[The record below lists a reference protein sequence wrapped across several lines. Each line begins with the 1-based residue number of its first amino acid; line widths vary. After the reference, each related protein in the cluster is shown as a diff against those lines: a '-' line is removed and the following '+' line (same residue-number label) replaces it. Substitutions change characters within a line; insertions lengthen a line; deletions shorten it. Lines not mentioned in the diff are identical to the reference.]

1 MDLRRGLVVGLCAV
15 LGAGASFAVG
25 SCGDDD
31 RGGVEVQGGTGT
43 TGTAGTGTAP
53 KYRRHHRHRPGR
65 ARARDGSGGRL
76 RPRPDRR
83 AGEGDPRSWTPRSTR
98 ATWPRAKKA
107 YAAGRPYYERIEPLV
122 VLFPELDG
130 KIDAREDDFAKKAA
144 DPTWTG
150 FHPIERKLW
159 KERRIDAR
167 TRDLAAGLVRDSK
180 RLDALMRRAEVTP
193 EVVIPG
199 VAELV
204 DEVEESKITGEEER
218 YSKLD
223 IPTFIAN
230 LEGSKAFYE
239 TLEPLVEDADE
250 GLASDIDD
258 AFSERSPRS
267 ATSRARPMT
276 SSRPSQQEGD
286 QAEHRGTRRAARAGA
301 GDARR
306 EVVTEL
312 SRRRFLQGAA
322 GGGAAV
328 AAGALGVAALK
339 DDAEA
344 SSDGLVEWRGVRQAG
359 IVTPRTDYGFVAAY
373 DVVDDNLPR
382 LLRDLTARIDELTQG
397 WPDRLDDIDNS
408 SLPPSDTGE
417 LGYDK
422 RNDGRL
428 TITLGLGASL
438 FDRRFGAAAASAR
451 PR

>member
-1 MDLRRGLVVGLCAV
+1 MVGLCAV
-15 LGAGASFAVG
+15 LGAGAAFAVG

-43 TGTAGTGTAP
+43 TGTVGTDTAP
-53 KYRRHHRHRPGR
+53 KTVDTSATDPAAL
-65 ARARDGSGGRL
+65 ARAMGQVAAYARGQTAALVKATRELDAAI
-76 RPRPDRR
+76 D
-83 AGEGDPRSWTPRSTR
+83 AGDV
-98 ATWPRAKKA
+98 ARAKRA

-167 TRDLAAGLVRDSK
+167 TRDLSAGLVRDSE

-230 LEGSKAFYE
+230 LEGSQAFYR
-239 TLEPLVEDADE
+239 TLAPLVEDADE

-258 AFSERSPRS
+258 AFSESFAQVRDLEGK
-267 ATSRARPMT
+267 AYDQLTSEQQKAIKQSIEALAEPLARV
-276 SSRPSQQEGD
+276 Q
-286 QAEHRGTRRAARAGA
+286 GT
-301 GDARR
+301 
-306 EVVTEL
+306 
-312 SRRRFLQGAA
+312 
-322 GGGAAV
+322 
-328 AAGALGVAALK
+328 LGVK
-339 DDAEA
+339 
-344 SSDGLVEWRGVRQAG
+344 S
-359 IVTPRTDYGFVAAY
+359 
-373 DVVDDNLPR
+373 
-382 LLRDLTARIDELTQG
+382 
-397 WPDRLDDIDNS
+397 
-408 SLPPSDTGE
+408 
-417 LGYDK
+417 
-422 RNDGRL
+422 
-428 TITLGLGASL
+428 
-438 FDRRFGAAAASAR
+438 
-451 PR
+451 